1 MSVSINNL
9 FNYSRSLPVPFD
21 TMTNKKVKVASM
33 YGAKTESTLCGSVI
47 KAVHAMCRCMNG
59 TGEGAVGQIDTNK
72 SVAEYKSSVGPDA
85 YHLVVFDAASGSA
98 LASVYDKNTEL
109 IEQYVA
115 HPSQRDGAAIFFA
128 LMPFLMSDAEFD
140 ETFQEYYDQFIAGYP
155 DMAKAT
161 ESMAILCDN
170 AYRRIKDD
178 TCPAHINITVDKSG
192 NLMRVSQGQLDSGSF
207 VPTSVTAGE
216 FTIFAKTGP
225 AVIKKAGVVVEHT
238 DFVGK
243 YPLTP
248 GRTLSALELSL
259 IPKLPEWY
267 IIPPEVVDICKH
279 AQKTTGR
286 PMQMRNFLL
295 RGPAG
300 TGKTMGAKAI
310 AAGLGLP
317 YMKYTCSANT
327 EIFDFTG
334 MIFPETDAVSTG
346 SSELDREREI
356 LKSMGGISYANV
368 AKLMRLPDLDDMD
381 YDPAGVYQALTGVEN
396 LAATVQDCMSVVL
409 EKVTEKVQA
418 LSKRAENR
426 QSSGQNYTYVETDF
440 VKALKH
446 GYLVEVQEPS
456 TIIQP
461 GVLVGLNSLLEQEGS
476 ITLPTGE
483 IIRRHPDTVVIV
495 TTNVSYEGCR
505 SMNQS
510 VVDRMSLV
518 KDIELPEPEVMVQ
531 RAMAVTGC
539 ADEYENLAAAAKK
552 FYVQERKESKLQK
565 ALEAALK
572 MVNELKT
579 KVAALTAE
587 LAEHK
592 SVRGQLRT
600 VDLEKENGELR
611 GKLRKYED
619 VISRHNLW
627 SYFSQHR
634 RSEIDR
640 GESR

>member
-59 TGEGAVGQIDTNK
+59 TGEGAVGQIDANK

-334 MIFPETDAVSTG
+334 MIFPEMDAVSTG
-346 SSELDREREI
+346 SPELDREREI

-505 SMNQS
+505 QMNQS

-518 KDIELPEPEVMVQ
+518 KDIDLPEPEVMVQ

-539 ADEYENLAAAAKK
+539 ADEYL
-552 FYVQERKESKLQK
+552 VSQ
-565 ALEAALK
+565 
-572 MVNELKT
+572 MV
-579 KVAALTAE
+579 
-587 LAEHK
+587 
-592 SVRGQLRT
+592 
-600 VDLEKENGELR
+600 
-611 GKLRKYED
+611 
-619 VISRHNLW
+619 
-627 SYFSQHR
+627 
-634 RSEIDR
+634 
-640 GESR
+640 

>member
-286 PMQMRNFLL
+286 PMKMRNFLL

-368 AKLMRLPDLDDMD
+368 AKLLRLPDLDDMD

-418 LSKRAENR
+418 LSKRTENR

-539 ADEYENLAAAAKK
+539 ADEYLVSQM
-552 FYVQERKESKLQK
+552 VQVVNDMADYCRKNSITDGACGMRSLI
-565 ALEAALK
+565 
-572 MVNELKT
+572 
-579 KVAALTAE
+579 
-587 LAEHK
+587 
-592 SVRGQLRT
+592 
-600 VDLEKENGELR
+600 DW
-611 GKLRKYED
+611 
-619 VISRHNLW
+619 VISA
-627 SYFSQHR
+627 
-634 RSEIDR
+634 EISGDPYLSAKYTVISKATADEEDR
-640 GESR
+640 EALITTILDPMFAPKRKRTSA

>member
-72 SVAEYKSSVGPDA
+72 SVAEYKSSIGPDA

-216 FTIFAKTGP
+216 FTIFAKTGA

-368 AKLMRLPDLDDMD
+368 AKLLRLPDLDDMD

-418 LSKRAENR
+418 LSKRAEIR

-505 SMNQS
+505 QMNQS

-539 ADEYENLAAAAKK
+539 ADEYLVSQM
-552 FYVQERKESKLQK
+552 VQVVNDMADYCRKNSITDGACGMRSLI
-565 ALEAALK
+565 
-572 MVNELKT
+572 
-579 KVAALTAE
+579 
-587 LAEHK
+587 
-592 SVRGQLRT
+592 
-600 VDLEKENGELR
+600 DW
-611 GKLRKYED
+611 
-619 VISRHNLW
+619 VISA
-627 SYFSQHR
+627 
-634 RSEIDR
+634 EISGDPYLSAKYTVISKATADEEDR
-640 GESR
+640 EALITTILDPMFAPKRKRTSA

>member
-115 HPSQRDGAAIFFA
+115 HPSQRDGAAIFFV
-128 LMPFLMSDAEFD
+128 LMPFLMSDAVFD

-368 AKLMRLPDLDDMD
+368 AKLLRLPDLDDMD

-418 LSKRAENR
+418 LSKRTENR

-505 SMNQS
+505 QMNQS

-539 ADEYENLAAAAKK
+539 ADEYLVSQM
-552 FYVQERKESKLQK
+552 VQVVNDMADYCRKNSITDGACGMRSLI
-565 ALEAALK
+565 
-572 MVNELKT
+572 
-579 KVAALTAE
+579 
-587 LAEHK
+587 
-592 SVRGQLRT
+592 
-600 VDLEKENGELR
+600 DW
-611 GKLRKYED
+611 
-619 VISRHNLW
+619 VISA
-627 SYFSQHR
+627 
-634 RSEIDR
+634 EISGDPYLSAKYTVISKATADEEDR
-640 GESR
+640 EALITTILDPMFAPKRKRTSA

>member
-178 TCPAHINITVDKSG
+178 TCPAHINITVDKSE

-368 AKLMRLPDLDDMD
+368 AKLLRLPDLDDMD

-426 QSSGQNYTYVETDF
+426 QSSGQNYAYVETDF

-505 SMNQS
+505 PMNQS

-539 ADEYENLAAAAKK
+539 ADEYLVSQM
-552 FYVQERKESKLQK
+552 VQVVNDMADYCRKNSITDGACGMRSLI
-565 ALEAALK
+565 
-572 MVNELKT
+572 
-579 KVAALTAE
+579 
-587 LAEHK
+587 
-592 SVRGQLRT
+592 
-600 VDLEKENGELR
+600 DW
-611 GKLRKYED
+611 
-619 VISRHNLW
+619 VISA
-627 SYFSQHR
+627 
-634 RSEIDR
+634 EISGDPYLSAKYTVISKATADEEDR
-640 GESR
+640 EALITTILDPMFAPKRKRTSA

>member
-248 GRTLSALELSL
+248 GRTLSALEQSL

-346 SSELDREREI
+346 SPELDREREI

-418 LSKRAENR
+418 LSKRAETR

-505 SMNQS
+505 QMNQS

-539 ADEYENLAAAAKK
+539 ADEYLVSQM
-552 FYVQERKESKLQK
+552 VQVVNDMADYCRKNSITDGTCGMRSLI
-565 ALEAALK
+565 
-572 MVNELKT
+572 
-579 KVAALTAE
+579 
-587 LAEHK
+587 
-592 SVRGQLRT
+592 
-600 VDLEKENGELR
+600 DW
-611 GKLRKYED
+611 
-619 VISRHNLW
+619 VISA
-627 SYFSQHR
+627 
-634 RSEIDR
+634 EISGDPYLSAKYTVISKATADEEDR
-640 GESR
+640 EALITTILDPMFAPKRKRTSA

>member
-128 LMPFLMSDAEFD
+128 VMPFLMSDAEFD

-368 AKLMRLPDLDDMD
+368 AKLLRLPDLDDMD

-505 SMNQS
+505 QMNQS

-539 ADEYENLAAAAKK
+539 ADEYLVSQM
-552 FYVQERKESKLQK
+552 VQVVNDMADYCRKNSITDGACGMRSLI
-565 ALEAALK
+565 
-572 MVNELKT
+572 
-579 KVAALTAE
+579 
-587 LAEHK
+587 
-592 SVRGQLRT
+592 
-600 VDLEKENGELR
+600 DW
-611 GKLRKYED
+611 
-619 VISRHNLW
+619 VISA
-627 SYFSQHR
+627 
-634 RSEIDR
+634 EISGDPYLSAKYTVISKATADEEDR
-640 GESR
+640 EALITTILDPMFAPKRKRTSA

>member
-346 SSELDREREI
+346 SPELDREREI

-539 ADEYENLAAAAKK
+539 ADEYLVSQM
-552 FYVQERKESKLQK
+552 VQVVNDMADYCRKNSITDGACGMRSLI
-565 ALEAALK
+565 
-572 MVNELKT
+572 
-579 KVAALTAE
+579 
-587 LAEHK
+587 
-592 SVRGQLRT
+592 
-600 VDLEKENGELR
+600 DW
-611 GKLRKYED
+611 
-619 VISRHNLW
+619 VIST
-627 SYFSQHR
+627 
-634 RSEIDR
+634 EISGDPYLSAKYTVISKATADEEDR
-640 GESR
+640 EALITTILDPMFAPKRKRTSA

>member
-368 AKLMRLPDLDDMD
+368 AKLLRLPDLDDMD

-505 SMNQS
+505 QMNQS

-539 ADEYENLAAAAKK
+539 ADEYLVSQM
-552 FYVQERKESKLQK
+552 VQV
-565 ALEAALK
+565 
-572 MVNELKT
+572 VNDMADYCCKNSITDGACGMRSLI
-579 KVAALTAE
+579 
-587 LAEHK
+587 
-592 SVRGQLRT
+592 
-600 VDLEKENGELR
+600 DW
-611 GKLRKYED
+611 
-619 VISRHNLW
+619 VISA
-627 SYFSQHR
+627 
-634 RSEIDR
+634 EISGDPYLSAKYTVISKATADEEDR
-640 GESR
+640 EALITTILDPMFAPKRKRTSA

>member
-128 LMPFLMSDAEFD
+128 LMPFLMSDVEFD

-334 MIFPETDAVSTG
+334 MIFPETDSVSTG
-346 SSELDREREI
+346 SPELDREREI

-368 AKLMRLPDLDDMD
+368 AKLMRFPDLDDMD

-505 SMNQS
+505 QMNQS

-539 ADEYENLAAAAKK
+539 ADEYLVSQM
-552 FYVQERKESKLQK
+552 VQVVNDMADYCRKNSITDGACGMRSLI
-565 ALEAALK
+565 
-572 MVNELKT
+572 
-579 KVAALTAE
+579 
-587 LAEHK
+587 
-592 SVRGQLRT
+592 
-600 VDLEKENGELR
+600 DW
-611 GKLRKYED
+611 
-619 VISRHNLW
+619 VISA
-627 SYFSQHR
+627 
-634 RSEIDR
+634 EISGDPYLSAKYTVISKATADEEDR
-640 GESR
+640 EALITTILDPMFAPKRKRTSA

>member
-216 FTIFAKTGP
+216 FTIFAKTGA

-368 AKLMRLPDLDDMD
+368 AKLLRLPELDDMD

-418 LSKRAENR
+418 LSKRTENR

-539 ADEYENLAAAAKK
+539 ADEYLVSQM
-552 FYVQERKESKLQK
+552 VQVVNDMADYCRKNSITDGACGMRSLI
-565 ALEAALK
+565 
-572 MVNELKT
+572 
-579 KVAALTAE
+579 
-587 LAEHK
+587 
-592 SVRGQLRT
+592 
-600 VDLEKENGELR
+600 DW
-611 GKLRKYED
+611 
-619 VISRHNLW
+619 VISA
-627 SYFSQHR
+627 
-634 RSEIDR
+634 EISGDPYLSAKYTVISKATADEEDR
-640 GESR
+640 EALITTILDPMFAPKRKRTSA

>member
-72 SVAEYKSSVGPDA
+72 SVAEYKSSIGPDA

-248 GRTLSALELSL
+248 GRTLSALEQSL

-300 TGKTMGAKAI
+300 TGKTMGATAI

-346 SSELDREREI
+346 SPELDREREI

-368 AKLMRLPDLDDMD
+368 AKLMLLPDLDDMD

-418 LSKRAENR
+418 LSKRAETR

-505 SMNQS
+505 QMNQS

-518 KDIELPEPEVMVQ
+518 KDINLPEPEVMVQ

-539 ADEYENLAAAAKK
+539 ADEYLVSQM
-552 FYVQERKESKLQK
+552 VQVVNDMVDYCRKNSITDGACGMRSLI
-565 ALEAALK
+565 
-572 MVNELKT
+572 
-579 KVAALTAE
+579 
-587 LAEHK
+587 
-592 SVRGQLRT
+592 
-600 VDLEKENGELR
+600 DW
-611 GKLRKYED
+611 
-619 VISRHNLW
+619 VISA
-627 SYFSQHR
+627 
-634 RSEIDR
+634 EISGDPYLSAKYTVISKATADEEDR
-640 GESR
+640 EALITTILDPMFAPKRKRTSA